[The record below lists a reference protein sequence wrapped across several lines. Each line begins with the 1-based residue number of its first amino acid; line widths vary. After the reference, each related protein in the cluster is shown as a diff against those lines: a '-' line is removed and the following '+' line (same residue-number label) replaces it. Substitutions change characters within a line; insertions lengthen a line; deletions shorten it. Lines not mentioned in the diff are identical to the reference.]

1 MEEEKL
7 KKLLNGLAEK
17 STEPV
22 RPSLADDIKS
32 QIPHRLIPHRSR
44 GMNTINIIIDL
55 RVSKLTA
62 AAVII
67 ITMIL
72 CVNFLGSRD
81 STGGGI
87 LQDGKLLA
95 KYFLTG
101 RSAEGNTVLVS
112 RSKYDYLVRQ
122 GREVVF
128 YGDSIDPED
137 SNAMLLQWKLSD
149 GEYGVM
155 FGDLRTKTVGAEE
168 LIKLQARM
176 LQKKRK

>member
-1 MEEEKL
+1 MKEENL

-17 STEPV
+17 TAEPV
-22 RPSLADDIKS
+22 RPGLADDIKH
-32 QIPHRLIPHRSR
+32 QIPHRLMPHRR
-44 GMNTINIIIDL
+44 GMSTVNIIIDL
-55 RVSKLTA
+55 RVNKLTA

-72 CVNFLGSRD
+72 CANFLGNRD
-81 STGGGI
+81 STGDGI
-87 LQDGKLLA
+87 LQDSKLLA
-95 KYFLTG
+95 KYFLSG
-101 RSAEGNTVLVS
+101 KSAEKNTVLAGK
-112 RSKYDYLVRQ
+112 SKYEYLVRQ

-128 YGDSIDPED
+128 YGDSIDTED
-137 SNAMLLQWKLSD
+137 SNAVLMQWKLSD

-176 LQKKRK
+176 LQKKKK

>member
-22 RPSLADDIKS
+22 RPSLADDIKH
-32 QIPHRLIPHRSR
+32 QIPHRLTPHRSR
-44 GMNTINIIIDL
+44 MNTINIIIDL

-101 RSAEGNTVLVS
+101 RSAEKNTALAS

-137 SNAMLLQWKLSD
+137 SNAVLLQWKLSD

-168 LIKLQARM
+168 LIKLQAQM
-176 LQKKRK
+176 LRKKKK